1 MLFRTSL
8 KQTLR
13 TPVRL
18 IAYFLVAAL
27 VTAFL
32 CVGLNLR
39 ISSEA
44 NLNAADTAFTTV
56 AVPEFQALL
65 DEKGQLY
72 PSLSGAP
79 DANYATCPAYGYDL
93 TPIKMLWAWLT
104 LMCKGALEH
113 A

>member
-32 CVGLNLR
+32 CVGLNLHKFGSESQR
-39 ISSEA
+39 SRHRVYHCRRAGVSS
-44 NLNAADTAFTTV
+44 AFR
-56 AVPEFQALL
+56 
-65 DEKGQLY
+65 
-72 PSLSGAP
+72 
-79 DANYATCPAYGYDL
+79 
-93 TPIKMLWAWLT
+93 
-104 LMCKGALEH
+104 
-113 A
+113 